1 MKQAPGVKPR
11 WLGTPTLE
19 SSDADVMTWFETH
32 LNHLSP
38 RRRWRTQRAAENL
51 WFYLGRQWIEARAQL
66 APGNGAYHFTEVYRK
81 SQAAFPRPVT
91 NFIAPAVDNEVSR
104 LARKEYVPDTSAG
117 KNEPEWM
124 AASRLAKDILMF
136 EIAKQVWDEKREHL
150 IFNLVVDAIAI
161 CRTWWDENDI
171 ETTLVAAPDAAHCP
185 SCQKKFSSSRV
196 PRGFASLGM
205 PAEGPDGVSPS
216 PMMWADTA
224 EEIAPKGE
232 MTAEEAGSVGQLKM
246 RHCPFCEQQNELK
259 PYDMSEKDAMG
270 QDVFGRPMGL
280 NVPTGE
286 GLIDVVSI
294 HEFFPENGGLGIEPY
309 HQKIFMQ
316 EKVRPLEWIALRL
329 PEFRDTLSPEEASVL
344 LRTNP
349 LYADQAFSGQG
360 SRYGLGPAS
369 GNECYYNHARVR
381 EVIVNPQPIPGLER
395 GAHFFQVNDKVA
407 RRELCLE
414 VEVED
419 GEPKLIPRVKYHFA
433 RFKRVPGN
441 FDGRTFVDDMK
452 SLQRRLNEVD
462 SQGIDLRERGK
473 PVIWTPAGTEI
484 YTDEAQ
490 MAGALNVV
498 EYDSALTSWSP
509 QGSIFPGVPLSS
521 GVYAQER
528 NSIIQDMQKLG
539 FPQDIEMGQS
549 PGSVKTTSG
558 LMLLSEEASQKRAP
572 RERALINL
580 YESAFE
586 HLLQL
591 NWALRKEDAEYEVA
605 EEGGLFE
612 RKSFTGTDLLG
623 NIRVKMNAR
632 AGYDQT
638 LYNKEAAAEAL
649 QMGLYKLDS
658 PAAIDRILDLMK
670 LPKDVNENQTLQ
682 ISRAEMAWSDFMRE
696 KKVPS
701 IDQTLFDPLTWYSV
715 LGKRW
720 LTDDAYI
727 KQNEAGWTELIPRLV
742 LWPQKMSEMEAA
754 EQPLAMYKAQPEQ
767 NWPQIF
773 QQGSQLVQ
781 QANEAYQVAMQSFN
795 QANAG
800 AQATGQPPPGPP
812 PPPPMME
819 QFPQPPPPGF
829 FLPDPL
835 EEKIY
840 TVWRRMLPDLEP
852 GLLAAQ
858 TAMELGPEAGGGI
871 PEVEKVVA
879 LEGLMRM
886 RAVIEAFRIMSQ
898 PPPMAPP
905 GGGPGAGPP
914 PPGGPPPG
922 GPPPGP
928 AGPPG
933 PPPPGA

>member
-1 MKQAPGVKPR
+1 MGTGVVRPFRKPN
-11 WLGTPTLE
+11 WLGTPTME
-19 SSDADVMTWFETH
+19 SSDADVRTWFETH

-51 WFYLGRQWIEARAQL
+51 WFYLGRQWIEARSML
-66 APGNGAYHFTEVYRK
+66 APGNGAYHFTEVYRQ
-81 SQAAFPRPVT
+81 SDAAFPRPVT

-104 LARKEYVPDTSAG
+104 LARKEYVPDTNAG

-124 AASRLAKDILMF
+124 AASRLAKDILMY

-150 IFNLVVDAIAI
+150 IFNMVVDSIAI
-161 CRTWWDENDI
+161 CRTWWDENDV
-171 ETTLVAAPDAAHCP
+171 ETTLVAAPDAVSCP
-185 SCQKKFSSSRV
+185 MCQKRFASSRV
-196 PRGFASLGM
+196 PRSFASLGM
-205 PAEGPDGVSPS
+205 PGGDVSPM
-216 PMMWADTA
+216 PMQWADTA
-224 EEIAPKGE
+224 EEVAPQGE
-232 MTAEEAGSVGQLKM
+232 MTAAQAEAGAQIKM
-246 RHCPFCEQQNELK
+246 RHCPFCEQQQELK
-259 PYDMSEKDAMG
+259 PYEMSEEEAIG

-280 NVPTGE
+280 SVPRGE
-286 GLIDVVSI
+286 GLIDVISI
-294 HEFFPENGGLGIEPY
+294 HEFFPENGGMAMEPY
-309 HQKIFMQ
+309 QQKIFMQ

-329 PEFRDTLSPEEASVL
+329 PEFRDTLAPEDASVL

-349 LYADQAFSGQG
+349 LYSDPSFTGMG
-360 SRYGLGPAS
+360 NKFGLGSGA

-381 EVIVNPQPIPGLER
+381 EVVVNPQPIPGLEK
-395 GAHFFQVNDKVA
+395 GAHFFQVNDHVT

-414 VEVED
+414 VEGED
-419 GEPKLIPRVKYHFA
+419 GQFKMIPRVKYHFA

-462 SQGIDLRERGK
+462 AQSIDLRERGK

-484 YTDEAQ
+484 YARED
-490 MAGALNVV
+490 MGGALNIV
-498 EYDSALTSWSP
+498 EYDSALTSWTP
-509 QGSIFPGVPLSS
+509 QGSIFPGVPLT
-521 GVYAQER
+521 GAAYAQER
-528 NSIIQDMQKLG
+528 AQIIQDMQKIG

-605 EEGGLFE
+605 QEGGLFE
-612 RKSFTGTDLLG
+612 RKSFTGTDLIG

-682 ISRAEMAWSDFMRE
+682 IGRAEMAWSDFMRE
-696 KKVPS
+696 KKVPA
-701 IDQTLFDPLTWYSV
+701 IDTTLFDPLTWYSV

-720 LTDDAYI
+720 LTDEAFI
-727 KQNEAGWTELIPRLV
+727 KQNDAGWTALIPRLV
-742 LWPQKMSEMEAA
+742 LWPQKMAEMEAA
-754 EQPLAMYKAQPEQ
+754 EQQVIVYKNVPQEQ
-767 NWPQIF
+767 WGQVYE
-773 QQGSQLVQ
+773 QGSQMVAQ
-781 QANEAYQVAMQSFN
+781 SMQAYDAAMQSFN
-795 QANAG
+795 QAQ
-800 AQATGQPPPGPP
+800 AQAMAAGQPPPSPP
-812 PPPPMME
+812 MPPPMQE
-819 QFPQPPPPGF
+819 FPQPPQVA

-835 EEKIY
+835 EQKIY
-840 TVWRRMLPDLEP
+840 TVWRRMLPEIEP
-852 GLLAAQ
+852 ALQAAQ
-858 TAMELGPEAGGGI
+858 TAQELQAVMAAVPEAQ
-871 PEVEKVVA
+871 KVIE
-879 LEGLMRM
+879 LEALMRM
-886 RAVIEAFRIMSQ
+886 RAVIEAFRLMAQ
-898 PPPMAPP
+898 GPPPGAPMMPPPP
-905 GGGPGAGPP
+905 GGGAPTGPP
-914 PPGGPPPG
+914 PPGGPG
-922 GPPPGP
+922 GPGP
-928 AGPPG
+928 AGPAG